1 MLNSFTFGRRN
12 GPESP
17 DSDRSSSPKRKMRL
31 PGRGCYDWLKRN
43 QKFRD
48 FVIYVIFVVLF
59 TVVTFASKPGEV
71 QFFLNDFHKSNLAVG
86 IDGVRSVQEMYN
98 WFEGPFADKMFP
110 YTDPATGEYLD
121 SLQRLYI
128 SGEHARVMGGI
139 RLRHARS
146 TMKPCVV
153 PSFLQS
159 VNGRV
164 TQCAQEYSWL
174 TRKKTPIY
182 GEGSPQLEGLS
193 NTNYTLS
200 FEYKKPSEINTTVLF
215 GQRGRFAT
223 YGQDGY
229 NLDVVPNVA
238 PNILAKYVSWCRPS
252 MIEAITNCRLSQGMG
267 PYDPVAAALAAAA
280 TPTPTPT
287 FGPLRRRLAQDGS
300 GQQPQ
305 MCTEDED
312 IEPMLVGVD
321 TNQCRFE
328 PDEQGVCQLPYVG
341 FHLMRELMRLAPDE
355 AVEDPDEVD
364 VACRGCMCQ
373 GDKQPACVQSCSPK
387 LLFKRQLRKLRDA
400 NWVDEEATRAVF
412 ADVSLFNQNFNL
424 FTTFRAFFEMPPMG
438 GVQGLPEVQTFKLH
452 RFVTT
457 ADAVMVGLQ
466 LVFYAFVVFFTVQE
480 IREVFKERLLY
491 FKNVWNILDWAN
503 LIILYIVLGMQLGTL
518 LMTTG
523 FSFTS
528 ATIKY
533 VDFITVANF
542 STQELNVS
550 ALNFFLLYFKIFKYL
565 REVPR
570 MDAILV
576 TISGAA
582 TDLCLFMLMA
592 SLVLIGFS
600 AAFYVAFGMTVH
612 GYRSIGN
619 SFGSL
624 IQALLGAFDY
634 NELEYANPVM
644 APILFYLYFLV
655 AFFVLLSMFI
665 AILDDSYGLAKETQ
679 ANGDMNFYGN
689 LYKKTVKRIT
699 GWMGKKQA
707 AQNLL
712 QDLLNADSD
721 GTVDGLLD
729 EEELEEVMR
738 KNPKAGAL
746 LETTS
751 VKELIAKYD
760 TNNDGVLDRGELM
773 EMIDKLLADTG
784 MNEDDMKGDEDSSKD
799 KLPPGIA
806 MLQQDVVIVQD
817 KVVRVDTQ
825 LKDLSR
831 NTTKKLGLM
840 IDLMMSLS
848 DQISSAGQGIQTIVP
863 VPAQSGNRHVG
874 M

>member
-1 MLNSFTFGRRN
+1 METIPSDSERSRSPNKAKGRI
-12 GPESP
+12 
-17 DSDRSSSPKRKMRL
+17 KV
-31 PGRGCYDWLKRN
+31 PGRGCIDWLKRN
-43 QKFRD
+43 EKIRD
-48 FVIYVIFVVLF
+48 FVIYIIFVVLF

-71 QFFLNDFHKSNLAVG
+71 QFFLNDFHKSNLEM
-86 IDGVRSVQEMYN
+86 GVQQVWSVQEMYN
-98 WFEGPFADKMFP
+98 WFDGPFAEKMFP
-110 YTDPATGEYLD
+110 YKDPATGEYLD

-128 SGEHARVMGGI
+128 SGEHARVIGGI
-139 RLRHARS
+139 RLRHVRS
-146 TMKPCVV
+146 IIKPCVV

-159 VNGRV
+159 VNGRA
-164 TQCAQEYSWL
+164 TQCAQEYGWL

-182 GEGSPQLEGLS
+182 GEGNPQLEALS

-200 FEYKKPSEINTTVLF
+200 FEYKKTSEINTTVLF

-252 MIEAITNCRLSQGMG
+252 MIEAITNCRLRQGMG
-267 PYDPVAAALAAAA
+267 PYDPVAAAAAAAA

-287 FGPLRRRLAQDGS
+287 FEPLRRRLAQDGNS
-300 GQQPQ
+300 QPQ
-305 MCTEDED
+305 VCTEDED

-321 TNQCRFE
+321 TSQCRFE

-341 FHLMRELMRLAPDE
+341 FHLMRELMRQAPDE
-355 AVEDPDEVD
+355 EAEDPDEVD
-364 VACRGCMCQ
+364 LACRGCMCQ
-373 GDKQPACVQSCSPK
+373 GDKQPACIQACSPK

-400 NWVDEEATRAVF
+400 NWVDEEATRGVF
-412 ADVSLFNQNFNL
+412 VDVTLFNQNFNL

-438 GVQGLPEVQTFKLH
+438 GVLGRPAVQTFKLH

-457 ADAVMVGLQ
+457 RDAIMTGLQ

-480 IREVFKERLLY
+480 IREISKERLAY

-503 LIILYIVLGMQLGTL
+503 LIILYVVLGLQLGTL
-518 LMTTG
+518 LMTTS
-523 FSFTS
+523 FSFS
-528 ATIKY
+528 SSTIKY
-533 VDFITVANF
+533 VDFISVANF

-582 TDLCLFMLMA
+582 TDLCLFMLM
-592 SLVLIGFS
+592 SSIVLIGFS
-600 AAFYVAFGMTVH
+600 AAFYVSFGMTVS
-612 GYRSIGN
+612 GYRSIGS
-619 SFGSL
+619 SFGTL
-624 IQALLGAFDY
+624 IQALLGSFDY
-634 NELEYANPVM
+634 NALEYANPVM

-679 ANGDMNFYGN
+679 ADGDMHFYGN
-689 LYKKTVKRIT
+689 LYRKVVKRVT
-699 GWMGKKQA
+699 GWLGKKQA

-729 EEELEEVMR
+729 EQELEEVMR

-751 VKELIAKYD
+751 VKDLIAKYD

-773 EMIDKLLADTG
+773 EMIDKLLEDTG
-784 MNEDDMKGDEDSSKD
+784 MDEEDMKVEGKD
-799 KLPPGIA
+799 KDNLPPGIA
-806 MLQQDVVIVQD
+806 MLQGDVVTVQD

-848 DQISSAGQGIQTIVP
+848 DQISTAGQVLPGQAIVP
-863 VPAQSGNRHVG
+863 AGSGQSGNRHVG